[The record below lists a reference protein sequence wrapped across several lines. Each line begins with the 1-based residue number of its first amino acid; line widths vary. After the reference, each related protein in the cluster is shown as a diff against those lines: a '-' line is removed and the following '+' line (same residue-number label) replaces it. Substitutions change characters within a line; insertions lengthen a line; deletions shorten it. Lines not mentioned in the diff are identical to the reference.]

1 MMWSIKPFDEVKAKL
16 PLNSVDAQTKGQMI
30 QQNQRTI
37 FWRVKGKIIMVL
49 CRVVDSPMWT
59 HNSGG

>member
-30 QQNQRTI
+30 QQNQERLSEE
-37 FWRVKGKIIMVL
+37 WKAK
-49 CRVVDSPMWT
+49 
-59 HNSGG
+59 